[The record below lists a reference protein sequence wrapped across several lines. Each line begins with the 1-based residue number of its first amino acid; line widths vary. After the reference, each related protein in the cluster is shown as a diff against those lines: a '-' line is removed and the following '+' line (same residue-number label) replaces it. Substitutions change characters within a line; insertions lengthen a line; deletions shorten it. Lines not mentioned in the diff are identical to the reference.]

1 MAASAHPLRF
11 AGRNSAAAPPRH
23 SILVRV
29 THWITTLSF
38 FGLLISGIAILISHP
53 RLYWGE
59 TGNWRTPSLIDLP
72 LPFILGQ
79 NGWARYLHFLSG
91 WACVLTGLVYVSS
104 SLLNRHL
111 RDELWPAQSD
121 LTSGNLVRH
130 LSLRKPDR
138 QTVGSY
144 NALQRLTYLAVIF
157 VLFPLAIWTGLA
169 MSPAVTSVLPVIV
182 TFWGGQ
188 QSARTVHFIVSVA
201 LVLFFILHILK
212 VWAAGFISRTRA
224 MTVGEDVAEGASEE
238 AKT

>member
-91 WACVLTGLVYVSS
+91 WIAVLTGLVYVGS

-121 LTSGNLVRH
+121 LTSDNIVRH
-130 LSLRKPDR
+130 LSLRRPDR
-138 QTVGSY
+138 QKAGSY
-144 NALQRLTYLAVIF
+144 NPVQRLTYLVVIF

-169 MSPAVTSVLPVIV
+169 MSPAVASVFPVIV

-201 LVLFFILHILK
+201 LVLFFIVHIVK
-212 VWAAGFISRTRA
+212 IWAAGFISRTRA
-224 MTVGEDVAEGASEE
+224 MIVGEGVVEE
-238 AKT
+238 MKT